1 MVGALVGRAS
11 LAGDGGLAE
20 LVGKLGDVGRQHLLE
35 DVGDAGGGAVAVV
48 DQVGGEAIEGAF
60 ALLSEGDDAGAR
72 LLRG

>member
-1 MVGALVGRAS
+1 MVGALVGRA
-11 LAGDGGLAE
+11 GL
-20 LVGKLGDVGRQHLLE
+20 
-35 DVGDAGGGAVAVV
+35 AGGGAVAVV